1 MRPIPFA
8 LLFVGLCVLGGCEGG
23 NGAASPVPELAVE
36 VGAPA
41 QRPDL
46 AFRSRLALLDNGRR
60 LGVGDSVQEALEFL
74 PAPRKAYAF
83 RELPPGFEEPYR
95 AEGWETDA
103 EGFGVISLEGKVVL
117 TLRTRENASNS
128 LIEDTVRTYTRDN
141 RSLPPE
147 RVTGKTAEYWFFERE
162 SHRLMIASVK
172 DLEGKRSLTI
182 ALGDVSVMDA
192 LRMSPAK
199 ALQDRDGA
207 LPATDI

>member
-1 MRPIPFA
+1 MRPLSFA
-8 LLFVGLCVLGGCEGG
+8 LISVALSFLCGCEGG
-23 NGAASPVPELAVE
+23 NGATPVPELAVD

-46 AFRSRLALLDNGRR
+46 SFRSRLALLDNGRR
-60 LGVGDSVQEALEFL
+60 LGVGDPVQEALEFL

-103 EGFGVISLEGKVVL
+103 EGFGVISLDGKVVL
-117 TLRTRENASNS
+117 TLRTQEDASQT
-128 LIEDTVRTYTRDN
+128 LIEETVRAYTRDN

-147 RVTGKTAEYWFFERE
+147 RVTGQAAESWFFERE
-162 SHRLMIASVK
+162 SHRLMIAAVK
-172 DLEGKRSLTI
+172 DPNGKRSLTL

-199 ALQDRDGA
+199 ALQDRDGSS
-207 LPATDI
+207 PEVES